1 MTAART
7 YIQVLLPVKLRWI
20 PTYGSPAPLEPGRR
34 VCVELGKRRYDG
46 VVWRCLE
53 QPDLPPERVQD
64 IIAVQDDLPAVTA
77 EELRFWEFLSDYYLC
92 TLGEVYKAAYPLLK
106 LRSEQTAADILA
118 RLHERLA
125 RKEQQLAGRHG
136 ERVMAR
142 LTAERDALLAEI
154 AGYGDSPVKPASRRS
169 EREQNELVC
178 SAEPQGGK
186 QPQAVNDDKEDT
198 GKPLV
203 LTAQDR
209 RSAYLPALRETLAAG
224 RQALVLT
231 PEIAFCD
238 RLEALLAPE
247 FGQQLLVFHSGR
259 TPVQRRTV
267 AERLRSGAPA
277 VILGTRSAL
286 FLPYRALGLVVVDEE
301 QDPAYKQTEPA
312 PRYQGRDAAIALA
325 GIHRARV
332 LLGAAV
338 PSLETLLNVRLGKYD
353 LRHPPTLT
361 LRHSPTPIGESPEVI
376 DLAAERRKNGLVG
389 TFSRK
394 LIEAVRQTEGPV
406 LLLRGW
412 EKPELLQE
420 EIAALFPDRDIRVR
434 TLNALKREG
443 ASGAALIAVLQAD
456 ALVSRDDFR
465 ADERAAQIMGT
476 LCQFAPHVIVQT
488 GVPARFN
495 GSRSVDDLLEER
507 RQFGFPP
514 YTRLV
519 EIRRQ
524 GSAEVLDR
532 RFLPRDRSLASRKAA
547 LAAALAPGT
556 YPDVDPVD

>member
-20 PTYGSPAPLEPGRR
+20 PTYGSPVPLEPGRR
-34 VCVELGKRRYDG
+34 VCVALGKRRYDG

-53 QPDLPPERVQD
+53 RPDLPPERIQD
-64 IIAVQDDLPAVTA
+64 ILAMQDDLPAVTA
-77 EELRFWEFLSDYYLC
+77 EELRFWEFLSEYYLC
-92 TLGEVYKAAYPLLK
+92 TPGEVYKAAYPLLK
-106 LRSEQTAADILA
+106 LRSERTAADILA
-118 RLHERLA
+118 RLRERLA
-125 RKEQQLAGRHG
+125 KKEQQLAGRHG
-136 ERVMAR
+136 ERVTAR
-142 LTAERDALLAEI
+142 LAAERDALLAEI
-154 AGYGDSPVKPASRRS
+154 AGYEDSGTLRS
-169 EREQNELVC
+169 EATQGAREIPPVI
-178 SAEPQGGK
+178 S
-186 QPQAVNDDKEDT
+186 
-198 GKPLV
+198 KPLV
-203 LTAQDR
+203 LTAPER
-209 RSAYLPALRETLAAG
+209 RDAFLPALRETLSAG

-231 PEIAFCD
+231 PEIAFCNH
-238 RLEALLAPE
+238 LEALLAPE
-247 FGQQLLVFHSGR
+247 FDQHLLVFHSGR
-259 TPVQRRTV
+259 TPVQRRTI

-286 FLPYRALGLVVVDEE
+286 FLPYRTLGLVIVDEE

-312 PRYQGRDAAIALA
+312 PRYHGRDTAIALA

-338 PSLETLLNVRLGKYD
+338 PSLETLLNVRLGKYALAD
-353 LRHPPTLT
+353 SSDRWATPPDPLRRVAPTP
-361 LRHSPTPIGESPEVI
+361 RHSTTPIGESPEVI

-394 LIEAVRQTEGPV
+394 LIEAVRQAEGPV

-412 EKPELLQE
+412 EKPEPLQE
-420 EIAALFPDRDIRVR
+420 EIDALFPGRDICVR

-488 GVPARFN
+488 AVPARFN
-495 GSRSVDDLLEER
+495 GSRSTDDLLEER
-507 RQFGFPP
+507 RSFGFPP

-524 GSAEVLDR
+524 GSGEVLDR
-532 RFLPRDRSLASRKAA
+532 LFLPRDRSLASRKAA
-547 LAAALAPGT
+547 LAASLAPGT